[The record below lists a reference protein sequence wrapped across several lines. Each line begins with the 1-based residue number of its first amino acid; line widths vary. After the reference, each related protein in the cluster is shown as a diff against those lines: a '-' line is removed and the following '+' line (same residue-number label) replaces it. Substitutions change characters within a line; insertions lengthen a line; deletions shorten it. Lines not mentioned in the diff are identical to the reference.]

1 MICTTIQNK
10 NLEQILEALEGC
22 EMAEIRL
29 DRCDLSLR
37 DIEECFTSDVPLVA
51 TCRLADLVASE
62 PSLQD
67 SALTPQ
73 SREIK
78 AAQIAEKRLC
88 KAIEAGARYVDVE
101 IEAPKQM
108 SKRVRNVAH
117 ENGTVFIRS
126 FHDFEGTDSLEAL
139 KAVVEKCCYHG
150 ADVVKIVT
158 TAHGQDDVDRVLS
171 LYEWCR
177 ESAASESGKVASLAE
192 GGLIAFCM
200 GDAGR
205 QSRMDCLLAGAP
217 YTYAAVS
224 EDEAAA
230 PGQWTAS
237 EMASALYG
245 DFRFVGTCSIFDG
258 KMRAV
263 PTKNGGPA
271 ALSEVKCTRS
281 NPESGA
287 DILNPEVPCSKS
299 FAQRSI
305 IAAALADG
313 TSHLRGYTPCGDNEA
328 AIKVAENI
336 GAEVE
341 RNGGELIITGISAGL
356 GALEALPANGFSD
369 DPALV
374 PGLPTLHVGESGLL
388 TRMMIPIVAQLC
400 PSPVVFTGE
409 KTLLGRPLT
418 GAREIM
424 EALGATV
431 SSVVQSAAGVP
442 SPATSGETEVGGES
456 SSAPVRV
463 PLTVQGPL
471 TATRA
476 EISGKHGS
484 QIISGLLMALP
495 FSQKNTSLIVREP
508 KSIPYMFITV
518 EVLKKFGI
526 RIGNDMLGGRDF
538 IESGGDWSLCTE
550 IVFKVKGGQRFKAA
564 DIDLEGDWSAAANFL
579 VAGAIFGKVQME
591 GLDTTSLQADLSIM
605 DILMD
610 AGASLSQ
617 LDGDKGTITVQRAP
631 LKAFAVDA
639 SNCPDLFPIISVL
652 AAFCQ
657 GTSRIS
663 GVGRLANKESDRAKA
678 IVEMLTQMGVKAY
691 IDGDE
696 LMVEGHGLA
705 QRLLAHKAS
714 SCDPAGISLSATASA
729 ASCAPAA
736 TTAVSC
742 SQVSL
747 PGLLKGGEYTSH
759 HDHRMVMALKVAS
772 LGADSPI
779 VIDDETCVEKSFPD
793 FLDMFRRLV

>member
-37 DIEECFTSDVPLVA
+37 EIEECFTSDVPLVA
-51 TCRLADLVASE
+51 TCRIADLIASE

-67 SALTPQ
+67 EGLTPQ
-73 SREIK
+73 SKEIK

-150 ADVVKIVT
+150 ADVVKVVT
-158 TAHGQDDVDRVLS
+158 MAHSQADVDRVLS
-171 LYEWCR
+171 LYDWCHGV
-177 ESAASESGKVASLAE
+177 SASENEKIASLDE

-205 QSRMDCLLAGAP
+205 QSRLDCLRMGAP
-217 YTYAAVS
+217 YTYAALS

-230 PGQWTAS
+230 PGQWDAA
-237 EMASALYG
+237 EMASALYDG
-245 DFRFVGTCSIFDG
+245 FHFIESSGT
-258 KMRAV
+258 
-263 PTKNGGPA
+263 
-271 ALSEVKCTRS
+271 
-281 NPESGA
+281 
-287 DILNPEVPCSKS
+287 PEVPCSKS
-299 FAQRSI
+299 FAQRAI
-305 IAAALADG
+305 IAAALASG
-313 TSHLRGYTPCGDNEA
+313 VSHLRGYTPCGDNEA
-328 AIKVAENI
+328 AIRVAENL
-336 GAEVE
+336 GAKVE
-341 RNGGELIITGISAGL
+341 RNGGELTITGIAAG
-356 GALEALPANGFSD
+356 LEALQG
-369 DPALV
+369 V
-374 PGLPTLHVGESGLL
+374 QTLHVGESGLL
-388 TRMMIPIVAQLC
+388 TRMMIPVMAQLC
-400 PSPVVFTGE
+400 PSQVEFTGE
-409 KTLLGRPLT
+409 KTLLERPLT
-418 GAREIM
+418 GAREVM
-424 EALGATV
+424 EALGATIA
-431 SSVVQSAAGVP
+431 SSGTNGNDEGASD
-442 SPATSGETEVGGES
+442 
-456 SSAPVRV
+456 PVRV
-463 PLTVQGPL
+463 PLTVKGPL

-526 RIGNDMLGGRDF
+526 KIGNDMLGGRDF

-550 IVFKVKGGQRFKAA
+550 IVFKVKGGQRFEAA
-564 DIDLEGDWSAAANFL
+564 DIDLERDWSAAANFL
-579 VAGAIFGKVQME
+579 VAGAIFGKVEMD

-657 GTSRIS
+657 GTSRIA

-678 IVEMLTQMGVKAY
+678 IVEMLTQMGVKASVE
-691 IDGDE
+691 GDE
-696 LMVEGHGLA
+696 LVVEGHSLA
-705 QRLLAHKAS
+705 QRLLA
-714 SCDPAGISLSATASA
+714 
-729 ASCAPAA
+729 
-736 TTAVSC
+736 
-742 SQVSL
+742 Q
-747 PGLLKGGEYTSH
+747 GLLKGGEYTSH

-772 LGADSPI
+772 LGADGPI
-779 VIDDETCVEKSFPD
+779 SIDDEVCVEKSFPD
-793 FLDMFRRLV
+793 FLEMFRRLV

>member
-37 DIEECFTSDVPLVA
+37 EIEECFTSDVPLVA
-51 TCRLADLVASE
+51 TCRIADLIASE

-67 SALTPQ
+67 EGLTPQ
-73 SREIK
+73 SKEIK

-150 ADVVKIVT
+150 ADIVKVVT
-158 TAHGQDDVDRVLS
+158 MAHSQADVDRVLA
-171 LYEWCR
+171 LYDW
-177 ESAASESGKVASLAE
+177 SKGMSVSENEKIASLAE

-205 QSRMDCLLAGAP
+205 QSRLDCLRMGAQ
-217 YTYAAVS
+217 YTYAALS
-224 EDEAAA
+224 EDETAA
-230 PGQWTAS
+230 PGQWDAA
-237 EMASALYG
+237 EMASALYDG
-245 DFRFVGTCSIFDG
+245 FHFIESSGT
-258 KMRAV
+258 
-263 PTKNGGPA
+263 
-271 ALSEVKCTRS
+271 
-281 NPESGA
+281 
-287 DILNPEVPCSKS
+287 PEVPCSKS
-299 FAQRSI
+299 FAQRAI
-305 IAAALADG
+305 IAAALASG
-313 TSHLRGYTPCGDNEA
+313 VSHLRGYTPCGDNEA
-328 AIKVAENI
+328 AIRVAENL
-336 GAEVE
+336 GAKVE
-341 RNGGELIITGISAGL
+341 RNGGELTITGIAAG
-356 GALEALPANGFSD
+356 LEALQG
-369 DPALV
+369 V
-374 PGLPTLHVGESGLL
+374 QTLHVGESGLL
-388 TRMMIPIVAQLC
+388 TRMMIPVMAQLC
-400 PSPVVFTGE
+400 PSQVEFTGE
-409 KTLLGRPLT
+409 KTLLERPLT
-418 GAREIM
+418 GAREVM
-424 EALGATV
+424 EALGATIA
-431 SSVVQSAAGVP
+431 SSGTNGNDEGASD
-442 SPATSGETEVGGES
+442 
-456 SSAPVRV
+456 PVRV
-463 PLTVQGPL
+463 PLTVKGPL

-484 QIISGLLMALP
+484 QVISGLLMALP

-526 RIGNDMLGGRDF
+526 KIGNDMLGGWDF

-550 IVFKVKGGQRFKAA
+550 IVFKVKGGQRFEAA
-564 DIDLEGDWSAAANFL
+564 DIDLERDWSAAANFL
-579 VAGAIFGKVQME
+579 VAGAIFGKVEMD

-657 GTSRIS
+657 GTSRIA

-678 IVEMLTQMGVKAY
+678 IVEMLTQMGVKASVE
-691 IDGDE
+691 GDE
-696 LMVEGHGLA
+696 LVVEGHSLA
-705 QRLLAHKAS
+705 QRLLA
-714 SCDPAGISLSATASA
+714 
-729 ASCAPAA
+729 
-736 TTAVSC
+736 
-742 SQVSL
+742 Q
-747 PGLLKGGEYTSH
+747 GLLKGGEYTSH

-772 LGADSPI
+772 LGADGPI
-779 VIDDETCVEKSFPD
+779 SIDDEVCVEKSFPD
-793 FLDMFRRLV
+793 FLEMFSRLV